1 MVKPGPLTPNLYIL
15 NYPVRTILLRSVL
28 LFFCCVLA
36 VNTHAQPKTAVDPA
50 LAAEHFS
57 HGNFVMA
64 LPLYVALAKKEY
76 KNTEYNQRA
85 GICYLR
91 TNVSKKEA
99 IPFFEY
105 LTKQPNTEIENW
117 YYLGQAYH
125 FDYKFDEAIKAYQT
139 YSSKVSSQKDK
150 AKAQLGISQCQNAK
164 LLVKRPLNV
173 TFENAGKEINTE
185 FPDYYP
191 FVTSDESMLVYTSRR
206 KGNLG
211 AGSVEMDGYYA
222 SDIWITRSQNGLFQ
236 KAKNAGGQVN
246 GTYDEQTT
254 GLSADGS
261 WMTVYIDN
269 ITTAGDVYLSPCG
282 KSPGKPVKMG
292 ESINEGF
299 ETAASLSPDGNQIY
313 FASRREGGEG
323 ETDIWICRKLPNGEW
338 GKAQNLSAL
347 NTPYREDFP
356 FMSPDGHTLYFA
368 SEGHNSMGGFD
379 LFMSVWNEEE
389 NTWSTPQNLGY
400 PLNTPEDNRTISFTE
415 NNRIAYISA
424 VREGGMGDLD
434 IWRVVFNDVQ
444 QESFT
449 AVVGTILPPDSAF
462 DFSGVVMSVTNVKT
476 QEMVGDYKPN
486 PRTGRFVLALPPG
499 KYVMTVDAPG
509 CKQLIETIIVF
520 DIGAMSEQRKD
531 IKLLKQSP

>member
-1 MVKPGPLTPNLYIL
+1 MLNTPNQSFH
-15 NYPVRTILLRSVL
+15 YPVRTHLLHRSVL
-28 LFFCCVLA
+28 LLFVIGAFLRLG
-36 VNTHAQPKTAVDPA
+36 AQPKSAGAVDPA
-50 LAAEHFS
+50 LAAEHYS

-91 TNVSKKEA
+91 TNIDKKAA

-105 LTKQPNTEIENW
+105 LTKQPNTDPENW

-125 FDYKFDEAIKAYQT
+125 FGYKFDEAIKAYQN
-139 YSSKVSSQKDK
+139 YSLKATSSKDK
-150 AKAQLGISQCQNAK
+150 AKAQLGVSQCQNAK
-164 LLVKRPLNV
+164 LLVKRPLDV

-191 FVTSDESMLVYTSRR
+191 FVTSDESMLVFTSRR

-222 SDIWITRSQNGLFQ
+222 SDIWLTRSQNGLFQ

-269 ITTAGDVYLSPCG
+269 ITTAGDIYLSPCG
-282 KSPGKPVKMG
+282 KTPGKPVKMG
-292 ESINEGF
+292 ASINEGF

-313 FASRREGGEG
+313 FASRRDEGEG
-323 ETDIWICRKLPNGEW
+323 ETDIWIARKLPNGEW
-338 GKAQNLSAL
+338 GKAQNLSTL

-356 FMSPDGHTLYFA
+356 FMSADGHTLYFA

-379 LFMSVWNEEE
+379 LFMSVWNEED

-400 PLNTPEDNRTISFTE
+400 PINTPEDNRTICFTE

-424 VREGGMGDLD
+424 TREGGMGDLD

-449 AVVGTILPPDSAF
+449 AVVGKILPPDSAF
-462 DFSGVVMSVTNVKT
+462 DFSGVLMNVTNTKT
-476 QEMVGDYKPN
+476 QESVGDYRPN
-486 PRTGRFVLALPPG
+486 PRTGRYVLALPPG

-520 DIGAMSEQRKD
+520 DIGAMGEQQKD
-531 IKLLKQSP
+531 IRLLKESP